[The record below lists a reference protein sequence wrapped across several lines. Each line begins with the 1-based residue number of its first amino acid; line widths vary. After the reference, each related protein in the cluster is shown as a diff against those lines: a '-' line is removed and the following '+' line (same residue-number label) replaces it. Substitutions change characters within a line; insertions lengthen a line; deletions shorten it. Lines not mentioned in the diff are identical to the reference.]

1 VDVLCACVAF
11 LQSSPGQ
18 ISTRITEG
26 VSLLN
31 LDNHYDFEVA
41 MMFAMKMGRDRALSG
56 KRSMV
61 GARVI
66 IAEFKKDRGF
76 FMYRTGHARAMRA
89 AYGWSF
95 WNIKEQL
102 KKK

>member
-1 VDVLCACVAF
+1 
-11 LQSSPGQ
+11 
-18 ISTRITEG
+18 
-26 VSLLN
+26 LLN
-31 LDNHYDFEVA
+31 LDNHYDFEIA

-61 GARVI
+61 VARVI
-66 IAEFKKDRGF
+66 VAAFKKEKGLVL
-76 FMYRTGHARAMRA
+76 YRNGHARAMRA

-95 WNIKEQL
+95 WNIKERL

>member
-1 VDVLCACVAF
+1 M
-11 LQSSPGQ
+11 
-18 ISTRITEG
+18 
-26 VSLLN
+26 LN
-31 LDNHYDFEVA
+31 LDLHYDFEIA

-66 IAEFKKDRGF
+66 IAEFKKERGLF
-76 FMYRTGHARAMRA
+76 IYRNGHARAMRA
-89 AYGWSF
+89 AYGWAF
-95 WNIKEQL
+95 WNIKEQH